1 MLHQQTTLNCN
12 GKILSLQDP
21 IVMGILNVTPD
32 SFFDGGRYK
41 TTDTILVQVEKMLQE
56 GARIIDVGGMSSRPG
71 AATVE
76 EGEELERVLPVV
88 ELILQNFPETIIS
101 VDTVRSSVARQ
112 SIEAGV
118 GIINDISFGQFDDQ
132 LLHTVAEYSVPYVL
146 MHMKGEPKSMQKD
159 PTYDDVVIEVLDF
172 FIEKV
177 GQLRALGMK
186 DIILDVGFGFGKT
199 IEHNYDLLKNLN
211 AFRILGLPLLVGLSR
226 KSMIYKFLKTSTK
239 EALNGT
245 TALHM
250 ESLNNGAKILRAHD
264 VKEAVETIQLW
275 KMLAKQ
281 NLR

>member
-1 MLHQQTTLNCN
+1 MLHQRITLNCN
-12 GKILSLQDP
+12 GKILSLEDP

-41 TTDTILVQVEKMLQE
+41 TIETILPQVAKMLNE
-56 GARIIDVGGMSSRPG
+56 GASIIDVGGMSSRPG
-71 AATVE
+71 ADLVE
-76 EGEELERVLPVV
+76 EGKELERVLPII
-88 ELILQNFPETIIS
+88 ELILKNFPETIIS
-101 VDTVRSSVARQ
+101 VDTIRASVARQ
-112 SIEAGV
+112 SIQAGAGV
-118 GIINDISFGQFDDQ
+118 INDISFGQFDDQ
-132 LLHTVAEYSVPYVL
+132 LLSTVAKYSVPYVL
-146 MHMKGEPKSMQKD
+146 MHMKGEPRSMQKD
-159 PTYDDVVIEVLDF
+159 PVYKDVVIEVLDF

-211 AFRILGLPLLVGLSR
+211 AFRILGIPLLVGLSR
-226 KSMIYKFLKTSTK
+226 KSMIYKYLNINAK

-264 VKEAVETIQLW
+264 VKEAIETIHLW
-275 KMLAKQ
+275 KMLKKQ

>member
-12 GKILSLQDP
+12 GKILDLQDP

-32 SFFDGGRYK
+32 SFFDGGQYK
-41 TTDTILVQVEKMLQE
+41 TAETILPQVEKMLNE
-56 GARIIDVGGMSSRPG
+56 GAKIIDVGGMSSRPG
-71 AATVE
+71 ADFVE
-76 EGEELERVLPVV
+76 EGEELKRVLPII
-88 ELILQNFPETIIS
+88 ELILKKYPETIIS
-101 VDTVRSSVARQ
+101 VDTIRSSVARQ
-112 SIEAGV
+112 SIEAGA
-118 GIINDISFGQFDDQ
+118 GMINDISFGRFDDQ
-132 LLHTVAEYSVPYVL
+132 LLSTIANYSVPYVL
-146 MHMKGEPKSMQKD
+146 MHMKGSPRSMQEN

-211 AFRILGLPLLVGLSR
+211 AFRILGIPLLVGLSR
-226 KSMIYKFLKTSTK
+226 KSMVYKMLKISPK

-245 TALHM
+245 TALHL

-264 VKEAVETIQLW
+264 VKEAVETIELW